1 MTETGD
7 GKGPSGGPR
16 RRLVATEGALADGG
30 DAADSLQT
38 EESLTSSDSEPN
50 DDPGRA
56 TSPLDV
62 GAADRSRAVWLRHS
76 GAFRPLVSSPEVD
89 THRRREHQGPTIVSG
104 TIRLAAHQRPD
115 WEPARPLTEMI
126 DQAQRSGRQPPEDVQ
141 CRRAT
146 QEDREV
152 LVVELSRDPPGE
164 GTVVASPRARGF
176 RAAVGPLHQ
185 PGGPWPAPWEG
196 LPPSHGHRPHEA
208 PTEYRVPP
216 PSVGQTPPGGRV
228 AWFPFPPPQTSET
241 SLRRTAC
248 SPAVTRLLGDVRS
261 PVSDALPTETLVT
274 EGIGSLSEPS
284 AKGWLSH
291 RRQVEA
297 LYRTRRWPLGRAK
310 SLLKSSLS
318 QAAAEVAIGVD
329 FSLEDEEVPLDVVLD
344 RLQARFLSGTNSVPA
359 INEFLDAHQMSLEPL
374 PNWFTR
380 LKVLY
385 RRAFPQLG
393 SDPGLYSSLLAVQ
406 FKKGLEDP
414 HLRDHMLRHECSEIN
429 EALHI
434 AISAQRGLEASL
446 RLSRGPQPLAPGH
459 CPTCGLRRPRLGPSP
474 PLTHCVC
481 GRDF

>member
-1 MTETGD
+1 M
-7 GKGPSGGPR
+7 
-16 RRLVATEGALADGG
+16 
-30 DAADSLQT
+30 
-38 EESLTSSDSEPN
+38 
-50 DDPGRA
+50 
-56 TSPLDV
+56 
-62 GAADRSRAVWLRHS
+62 
-76 GAFRPLVSSPEVD
+76 D

-176 RAAVGPLHQ
+176 RAVVGPLHQ

-196 LPPSHGHRPHEA
+196 LPPSHGHRPHET
-208 PTEYRVPP
+208 PTEYRAPP
-216 PSVGQTPPGGRV
+216 PSVGQTPPEGRV

-318 QAAAEVAIGVD
+318 QAAAEAVIGVD
-329 FSLEDEEVPLDVVLD
+329 FSLGDEKVSFDVVLD
-344 RLQARFLSGTNSVPA
+344 RLQARFPLGADSAPLSASSSTLVRTAERSPSRALTRAPTRPSIQEVARVP
-359 INEFLDAHQMSLEPL
+359 
-374 PNWFTR
+374 R
-380 LKVLY
+380 
-385 RRAFPQLG
+385 
-393 SDPGLYSSLLAVQ
+393 
-406 FKKGLEDP
+406 
-414 HLRDHMLRHECSEIN
+414 LRDHMLRHERGGIK
-429 EALHI
+429 EALSI
-434 AISAQRGLEASL
+434 AVSTQRGGSRLPSTYRGGRNHLPRATVPPVDSAACSLLPRSPARTSLTREVGAS
-446 RLSRGPQPLAPGH
+446 RVGWQPRA
-459 CPTCGLRRPRLGPSP
+459 LGIREDFVLPDFSL
-474 PLTHCVC
+474 LTRQ
-481 GRDF
+481 GA